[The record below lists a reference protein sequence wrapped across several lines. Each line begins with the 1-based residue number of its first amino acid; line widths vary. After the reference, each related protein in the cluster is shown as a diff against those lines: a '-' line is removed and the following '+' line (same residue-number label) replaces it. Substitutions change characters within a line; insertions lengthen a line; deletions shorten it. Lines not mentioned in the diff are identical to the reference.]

1 MRKEM
6 DLISIIT
13 PMYNGAKYVSY
24 TIDSV
29 LAQTYSNWEMIIV
42 DDGSKDNG
50 AELVQTYSEKDG
62 RIKLFRQANGG
73 SSVARN
79 NGLKNAKG
87 RYICFLD
94 SDDLWESNFLEEQ
107 IVFIK
112 AKQAK
117 IVYASYKRINDVG
130 QEILK
135 PFIVPTQVDYN
146 KLLRSCCISCLTALF
161 DKEQTGDV
169 FFDEKMGSM
178 RDDYV
183 FWLSI
188 LRKGGYVYGNQKVLA
203 SYRIMNS
210 STTGDKKKVIKP
222 HFLVYYKVE
231 KLGLFKSI
239 YYLINW
245 AFISFFKYR
254 G

>member
-1 MRKEM
+1 M

-87 RYICFLD
+87 RYICFWILMICGNLIFWR
-94 SDDLWESNFLEEQ
+94 SKSYLL
-107 IVFIK
+107 
-112 AKQAK
+112 KQ
-117 IVYASYKRINDVG
+117 
-130 QEILK
+130 
-135 PFIVPTQVDYN
+135 N
-146 KLLRSCCISCLTALF
+146 K
-161 DKEQTGDV
+161 
-169 FFDEKMGSM
+169 
-178 RDDYV
+178 
-183 FWLSI
+183 
-188 LRKGGYVYGNQKVLA
+188 QK
-203 SYRIMNS
+203 
-210 STTGDKKKVIKP
+210 
-222 HFLVYYKVE
+222 
-231 KLGLFKSI
+231 
-239 YYLINW
+239 
-245 AFISFFKYR
+245 
-254 G
+254 

>member
-161 DKEQTGDV
+161 VKE
-169 FFDEKMGSM
+169 
-178 RDDYV
+178 
-183 FWLSI
+183 
-188 LRKGGYVYGNQKVLA
+188 
-203 SYRIMNS
+203 
-210 STTGDKKKVIKP
+210 
-222 HFLVYYKVE
+222 
-231 KLGLFKSI
+231 
-239 YYLINW
+239 
-245 AFISFFKYR
+245 
-254 G
+254 

>member
-1 MRKEM
+1 M

-94 SDDLWESNFLEEQ
+94 SDDLWESNFWRSKSYLL
-107 IVFIK
+107 
-112 AKQAK
+112 KQ
-117 IVYASYKRINDVG
+117 
-130 QEILK
+130 
-135 PFIVPTQVDYN
+135 N
-146 KLLRSCCISCLTALF
+146 K
-161 DKEQTGDV
+161 
-169 FFDEKMGSM
+169 
-178 RDDYV
+178 
-183 FWLSI
+183 
-188 LRKGGYVYGNQKVLA
+188 QK
-203 SYRIMNS
+203 
-210 STTGDKKKVIKP
+210 
-222 HFLVYYKVE
+222 
-231 KLGLFKSI
+231 
-239 YYLINW
+239 
-245 AFISFFKYR
+245 
-254 G
+254 